1 VFEKCRSG
9 ELFITLLGC
18 ARSQALEIALY
29 VEPRS
34 AALPTQAFTFEKLR
48 GAIHH
53 SHSIMKH
60 NIGGMDATKELIFKD
75 FMNQGII

>member
-1 VFEKCRSG
+1 VPG
-9 ELFITLLGC
+9 ELILAL
-18 ARSQALEIALY
+18 LEIALY

-60 NIGGMDATKELIFKD
+60 NIGGMDATKELIFKA
-75 FMNQGII
+75 FMCFQSFWSHIMAF